1 MSNSC
6 PFSPGD
12 EVEVRTYDW
21 QAGDVVFKARVVRK
35 TSETHIKV
43 RVDDGLFFAVPI
55 EDCTLISSQER
66 EAA

>member
-1 MSNSC
+1 MNNSH

-12 EVEVRTYDW
+12 EV
-21 QAGDVVFKARVVRK
+21 FKARVVRQ
-35 TSETHIKV
+35 TSATHINV

-55 EDCTLISSQER
+55 KDCTLISSQER

>member
-1 MSNSC
+1 MKKPC

-21 QAGDVVFKARVVRK
+21 QSGDVVFKARVVRQ
-35 TSETHIKV
+35 TSDSHIKV